1 MRWMLAV
8 MISVVVLLSGCATF
22 SQQSAAPLAAKVL
35 GADTITYWV
44 DAPGN
49 PVSLAMLRAALA
61 SHTPSTLVSDL
72 SGLIATSLKEPTRI
86 AVAGRNSGLTAQ
98 VVELALADVPAA
110 ELPGL
115 QLLFIGDRADAE
127 AVRAAVEAKKARF
140 VFQAAPAAR

>member
-8 MISVVVLLSGCATF
+8 MMSVVVLLSGCATF
-22 SQQSAAPLAAKVL
+22 SQQSAAPLAARVL
-35 GADTITYWV
+35 GPDTITYWV

-49 PVSLAMLRAALA
+49 PVSLALLHSALA
-61 SHTPSTLVSDL
+61 AHSASSLVSDL

-98 VVELALADVPAA
+98 VIELALAEVPAA

-115 QLLFIGDRADAE
+115 QLLFIGDRADAA
-127 AVRAAVEAKKARF
+127 AVRAAVEGKKAHF
-140 VFQAAPAAR
+140 VFQAAPAA